1 MIDANTA
8 STETVR
14 IEVFLR
20 NNASAAV
27 VEPLR
32 EIVARARRLEKR
44 AIAADVRVET
54 WTSVRPALERLS
66 DAGPSV
72 SLTVD
77 AFESWADREG
87 YTLRPAFERHE
98 TESMLGHRPVA
109 EIQVPTIC
117 VAVYED
123 DDLRCVAPCSDGDR
137 TYTVEDCLDA
147 LEDGSTEPFTDPGEP
162 LRDRF
167 GDTID
172 NAAQTEKGE

>member
-1 MIDANTA
+1 MRDANPA

-32 EIVARARRLEKR
+32 SIVSRARCLEER
-44 AIAADVRVET
+44 AIAADVRVKT
-54 WTSVRPALERLS
+54 WTSVRTALEELS

-87 YTLRPAFERHE
+87 YTLRPAFDRHE
-98 TESMLGHRPVA
+98 TDSMLEHRPA
-109 EIQVPTIC
+109 TEIQVPTVC

-123 DDLRCVAPCSDGDR
+123 DDLQCVAPCSDGDR
-137 TYTVEDCLDA
+137 TYTVEECLDA
-147 LEDGSTEPFTDPGEP
+147 LEDGSTRPFPDRGEP
-162 LRDRF
+162 IRDGF
-167 GDTID
+167 GDATET
-172 NAAQTEKGE
+172 AAQTEKGE